1 MPDVHVFKT
10 EQEHIIERTTP
21 KYLAEQWPE
30 VVLRAGD
37 LVVLEPARTPH
48 GEWVMRVTPED
59 EGRGLVAY
67 RIAAED
73 VELLVKSLQELAQK
87 ANAPAAL
94 LKLHVAA
101 VALKEAWKYVQS
113 DAEAERLADAALD
126 AVRALK
132 DHVCKRGE
140 VGW

>member
-10 EQEHIIERTTP
+10 ERVLVVARTTP
-21 KYLAEQWPE
+21 EYLAEQWPE

-37 LVVLEPARTPH
+37 VVVLEPSRFRD
-48 GEWVMRVTPED
+48 EWVMRVTPES
-59 EGRGLVAY
+59 EERELSAY
-67 RIAAED
+67 RIAAAD
-73 VELLVKSLQELAQK
+73 VGFLVKSLNELAKK

-126 AVRALK
+126 AVRALEG
-132 DHVCKRGE
+132 HVCKRGE